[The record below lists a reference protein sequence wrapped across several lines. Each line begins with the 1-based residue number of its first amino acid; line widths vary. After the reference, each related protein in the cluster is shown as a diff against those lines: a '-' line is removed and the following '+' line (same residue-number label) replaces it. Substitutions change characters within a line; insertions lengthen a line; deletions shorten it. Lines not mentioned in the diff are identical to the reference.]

1 MHHGLKLCMILVL
14 ISIALLLFGIVEYDV
29 LSVPFKDYYMIGM
42 FILQLSSWFIV
53 VNPHFIESI

>member
-29 LSVPFKDYYMIGM
+29 LSVPSKDYYMIGM